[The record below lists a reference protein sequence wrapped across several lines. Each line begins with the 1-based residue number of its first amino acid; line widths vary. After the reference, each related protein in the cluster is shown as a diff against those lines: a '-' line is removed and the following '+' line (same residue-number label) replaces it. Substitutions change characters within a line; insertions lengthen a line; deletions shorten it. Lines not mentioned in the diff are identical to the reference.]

1 MVANQA
7 IQVATQQI
15 NLSTA
20 SYSNSS
26 NTTNITTSTG
36 SNVSTTNTS
45 LVLDFYLSANKT
57 ICVKVGDTLSL
68 KFPSKDQ
75 GWSLSYA
82 TEILTPGGSNS
93 DYWIFKVGGSGQTA
107 VRAISHASVGEVPPI
122 ILGFTI
128 DSSCVY
134 IQDVSG
140 TGSTGTMAK

>member
-1 MVANQA
+1 MVSTAAIIALLQAALSLILLVQGNPHLDLTVRENALMVANQA

-57 ICVKVGDTLSL
+57 ICVKVG
-68 KFPSKDQ
+68 
-75 GWSLSYA
+75 
-82 TEILTPGGSNS
+82 
-93 DYWIFKVGGSGQTA
+93 GSGQTA